1 MDTEDFNDNE
11 ECSHTIKPSVI
22 EAIKR
27 SNDALAAAIEA
38 HDMAYDNAADA
49 DKARRTAEGPNRTMA
64 DIKAYVALDN
74 AAILAYQ
81 CFTTTSAEADAASA
95 AAIAVARDTRTP
107 LRCLHFKL
115 IQPMV
120 PDECGEPAV
129 AEDVYFPKPI
139 IPEVPM
145 CFRARPST

>member
-11 ECSHTIKPSVI
+11 ECSHAIKPSVI
-22 EAIKR
+22 AAIKR
-27 SNDALAAAIEA
+27 SNDALAAAVAA
-38 HDMAYDNAADA
+38 HDMAYDIAADA
-49 DKARRTAEGPNRTMA
+49 DKARRTAEGPNRTMD
-64 DIKAYVALDN
+64 DINAYVALDK

-81 CFTTTSAEADAASA
+81 LFTESSAAADAASA
-95 AAIAVARDTRTP
+95 AAIVVARDTRTP

-115 IQPMV
+115 IQPV
-120 PDECGEPAV
+120 APDDCDEPAI
-129 AEDVYFPKPI
+129 ANDVYFPKPI